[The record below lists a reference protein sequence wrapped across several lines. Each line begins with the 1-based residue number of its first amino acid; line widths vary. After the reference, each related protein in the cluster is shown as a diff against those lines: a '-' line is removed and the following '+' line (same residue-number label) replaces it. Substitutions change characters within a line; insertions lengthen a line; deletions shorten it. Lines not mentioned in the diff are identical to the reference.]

1 MPNVVFLMSDSHNP
15 FVTSVYGHPFVRTPN
30 LERLAERGTVFE
42 NAYTPSPLCV
52 PARSCLMSG
61 MYVHQNEV
69 FNNCKV
75 IPAGHP
81 TYGGVLAEQGV
92 HTVYIGPGANL
103 YNDPFT
109 FGFTEMIG
117 VKRTEPNLSTRFD
130 RSVPPKEHGRPIN
143 KKHGPKDD
151 VWQGDIDSVESA
163 VRWLRERASQLD
175 KPWTLTVNVVAPHPP
190 FYARPEYWRMYEG
203 YGDLPEYGDDVEP
216 ARHPYAQD
224 LRDYILTGG
233 LTEQEIRGMRQGYYA
248 GVTFVDAQLGLLL
261 DALEETGQLEN
272 TVVAYVSDHG
282 EMLGKFGLWWKRTM
296 YEDSVRIPLVVAG
309 PGFAAGRRVRTPVS
323 LLDFQATIFQA
334 VGAQRPDGWQGTPLQ
349 HVAENDPERVVFS
362 EYHGDGIRAGSFMVR
377 KGDWKLIYN
386 MAAPHQLFNL
396 AEDPDELHNV
406 YAKEPEVAADLEQ
419 ELRRICDPEAVNE
432 RAFAKERE
440 QLAAIARMKEAEA

>member
-1 MPNVVFLMSDSHNP
+1 
-15 FVTSVYGHPFVRTPN
+15 
-30 LERLAERGTVFE
+30 
-42 NAYTPSPLCV
+42 
-52 PARSCLMSG
+52 
-61 MYVHQNEV
+61 
-69 FNNCKV
+69 
-75 IPAGHP
+75 
-81 TYGGVLAEQGV
+81 
-92 HTVYIGPGANL
+92 
-103 YNDPFT
+103 
-109 FGFTEMIG
+109 
-117 VKRTEPNLSTRFD
+117 
-130 RSVPPKEHGRPIN
+130 
-143 KKHGPKDD
+143 
-151 VWQGDIDSVESA
+151 
-163 VRWLRERASQLD
+163 
-175 KPWTLTVNVVAPHPP
+175 
-190 FYARPEYWRMYEG
+190 
-203 YGDLPEYGDDVEP
+203 
-216 ARHPYAQD
+216 
-224 LRDYILTGG
+224 
-233 LTEQEIRGMRQGYYA
+233 MRQGYYA